1 MELEDVTLVGLH
13 FFFSLFLFTLCSLTV
28 RRDLLEV
35 IEVPGVCVP
44 VTVFMRMC
52 MSEEEEDG
60 EGDRERVFR
69 GTVCITCSV
78 NQQSQAQYAGKRF
91 CCCFFK
97 CETTQSDKSKN
108 IYLS

>member
-44 VTVFMRMC
+44 VTEYR
-52 MSEEEEDG
+52 
-60 EGDRERVFR
+60 
-69 GTVCITCSV
+69 
-78 NQQSQAQYAGKRF
+78 
-91 CCCFFK
+91 
-97 CETTQSDKSKN
+97 
-108 IYLS
+108 